1 MTTTEPAARR
11 SEESAT
17 ISVPQAEAER
27 VLAEVF
33 EHSPEVFLWVDPD
46 RSIRYFNRTA
56 AGKALAVHGRELRRG
71 DAIDHFL
78 RPADREEFDKH
89 FRCALD
95 GEATRVERCFRA
107 GAETLHF
114 DVEYEPMRA
123 DGAVR
128 GVCFTVSD
136 VTASKRAAGA
146 LVHEADLV
154 QRIFDAT
161 DANVTVV
168 GPDGKLVRVNAAWR
182 RFAEE
187 NGAGDERTWGV
198 GADYYVRVDP
208 ARGDTTLAGEAE
220 DGVRKVQRGDLPRF
234 SIEGAYHHP
243 NGERR
248 WYSLRALPI
257 AEPKGTVLVAYVDI
271 TATVAASE
279 ALRETERTQRL
290 LERQLLQAQ
299 KRDSLAVMAAGI
311 AHKLNNLLGAI
322 QGNLELARG
331 EVSPAVE
338 GMLADAE
345 RAAQQ
350 AAAVSA
356 GLLTYL
362 GEDRHPR
369 RPGRLERE
377 VTALLPYLRTARLPG
392 VQLALQLDGG
402 LPVCAVD
409 PAELR
414 VVVINLVTN
423 ASEAIAPAGGTVR
436 IAARRVSEWPAEAG
450 LEPATAHGARAWACL
465 EVSDD
470 GPGMDAATRDR
481 LFEPFFTTK
490 STGRGLGLSVAQ
502 GIVRA
507 SGGAIVVESALGRGT
522 TVRVYL
528 PEVRRGEVPEAP
540 EAPEWPGTRVAH
552 RPLTPTPAPAG
563 TVLLVD
569 DDAGM
574 LRASARM
581 LRRLGLETVAVAS
594 GEAALA
600 AFSAPGA
607 TIASVLLDL
616 SMPGLDGWEVLAALR
631 LLRPSLH
638 VVVASGYDV
647 ARLRE
652 EPREVQPDAWLQ
664 KPYKLAE
671 LAALYARRPRA

>member
-17 ISVPQAEAER
+17 ASAPQAEAER
-27 VLAEVF
+27 ILAEVF

-46 RSIRYFNRTA
+46 RSVRYFNRTA
-56 AGKALAVHGRELRRG
+56 AEKALAVHGLALRRG
-71 DAIDHFL
+71 DSIDRVL
-78 RPADREEFDKH
+78 RLADRAEFDKH
-89 FRCALD
+89 FQRALD
-95 GEATRVERCFRA
+95 GEATRVERSFAA
-107 GAETLHF
+107 GADTLHF
-114 DVEYEPMRA
+114 DVEYEPMRT

-146 LVHEADLV
+146 LVHEADVV
-154 QRIFDAT
+154 QYMFDAT
-161 DANVTVV
+161 DANVAVV
-168 GPDGKLVRVNAAWR
+168 GPDGKLLRINAGWR

-198 GADYYVRVDP
+198 GADYFVRVDP
-208 ARGDTTLAGEAE
+208 AWGDTTRALEAE
-220 DGVRKVQRGDLPRF
+220 GGVRKVQRGELRRF
-234 SIEGAYHHP
+234 STEGACHSP
-243 NGERR
+243 DGVRR
-248 WYSLRALPI
+248 WYTMRALPI
-257 AEPKGTVLVAYVDI
+257 AEPKGAVLVAYVDI
-271 TATVAASE
+271 TATVAANE
-279 ALRETERTQRL
+279 ALRETERTQRV
-290 LERQLLQAQ
+290 LERQLSQAQ
-299 KRDSLAVMAAGI
+299 RRDSLAVMAAGI

-338 GMLADAE
+338 AMLTDAE
-345 RAAQQ
+345 GAAQQ
-350 AAAVSA
+350 AAALSG

-362 GEDRHPR
+362 GEDRHPL

-377 VTALLPYLRTARLPG
+377 VTALLPYLRTALPPG
-392 VQLALQLDGG
+392 VHLALQLDGG

-409 PAELR
+409 PAALR

-423 ASEAIAPAGGTVR
+423 AWEAIAPAGGTVR
-436 IAARRVSEWPAEAG
+436 VTARRVSAWPAEAG
-450 LEPATAHGARAWACL
+450 LEPGAAHGTRAWACL
-465 EVSDD
+465 EVRDD
-470 GPGMDAATRDR
+470 GPGMDAATRER

-490 STGRGLGLSVAQ
+490 SAGRGLGLPVAQ
-502 GIVRA
+502 GIMRA
-507 SGGAIVVESALGRGT
+507 SGGAMVVESALGRGT
-522 TVRVYL
+522 TVRAYL
-528 PEVRRGEVPEAP
+528 PELRRDEVPETPGRPAP
-540 EAPEWPGTRVAH
+540 RDAHWPAVA
-552 RPLTPTPAPAG
+552 TPAPAG
-563 TVLLVD
+563 TVLVVD

-581 LRRLGLETVAVAS
+581 LRRLGLEAVTVAS

-600 AFSAPGA
+600 AFAAPGA
-607 TIASVLLDL
+607 VIASVLLDL